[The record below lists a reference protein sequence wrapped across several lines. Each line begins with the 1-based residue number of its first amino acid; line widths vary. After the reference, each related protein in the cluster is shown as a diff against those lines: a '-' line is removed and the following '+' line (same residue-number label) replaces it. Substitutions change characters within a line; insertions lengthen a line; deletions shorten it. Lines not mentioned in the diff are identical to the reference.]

1 MRKITIGFC
10 LLLTMPAITLAKGWR
25 GIVPL
30 HSTCADVK
38 RLLGITTCD
47 GSTHRLNDE
56 TVTIVFSEKP
66 CLDGWNVPHGTV
78 MTIDVHPKPGLKL
91 AELHIDESN
100 YKKVADEHVRGIVYY
115 KNDEEGVSITAFPDG
130 TVGSFFYGPSAK
142 DNHLRFSKFLAN
154 KKTIGGD
161 LHAVR
166 KFDEYGDLAINK
178 ERERL
183 NDFALMLKSEPN
195 TQGYIIVYAGRRAR
209 VGEAQARAERAKK
222 YLVTIR
228 SMNSGRVVTVDGGY
242 REQLTIELFIRATG
256 GAEPIPS
263 PTVCPSEVRIIRAR
277 NTRSVDGP
285 RK

>member
-56 TVTIVFSEKP
+56 TVTIIF
-66 CLDGWNVPHGTV
+66 
-78 MTIDVHPKPGLKL
+78 
-91 AELHIDESN
+91 ELHIDESN